1 MDTSQRRLPPPVPA
15 VLAGGLALP
24 AAQVDA
30 GTVDDQVDAGRPQP
44 ETKMPTA
51 LIAAVDA
58 DEDATGKAAGSVI
71 PPMPLRHE
79 AAGSYGDTG

>member
-1 MDTSQRRLPPPVPA
+1 
-15 VLAGGLALP
+15 
-24 AAQVDA
+24 
-30 GTVDDQVDAGRPQP
+30 
-44 ETKMPTA
+44 MPTA